1 MTGARPAQGAATTT
15 DVDLRLSADRMF
27 DYGLIAIGWNTPTA
41 LVPFET
47 GHRDGAPSLADAR
60 TYVPTFRM

>member
-15 DVDLRLSADRMF
+15 DVDLRVSADRTPA
-27 DYGLIAIGWNTPTA
+27 YGSIAMGWNTPTA

-47 GHRDGAPSLADAR
+47 GHRDGAPPIADAR
-60 TYVPTFRM
+60 TYVPTFRV